1 MVIRMY
7 LEDSEIIRDVEVCAQ
22 MDILK
27 VTVEF
32 LSVTMLTILADRYL
46 SNKTAIGVLIAFV
59 AFLCAGMGAL
69 VGVILTHPSRNSL
82 QAPNKTASKQE
93 ASPEPDSPA
102 DALARVQARTGL
114 VPEFNDIG
122 LGQGTKATPDG

>member
-32 LSVTMLTILADRYL
+32 LAVTMLTILADRYL
-46 SNKTAIGVLIAFV
+46 SNKTAIGVLIACV
-59 AFLCAGMGAL
+59 AFLCFIHRTWLIAQTRTAQENRIAVIAVCTILFAGIRAPVVANPTHTRSNSRQAHNDAHAQQQGA
-69 VGVILTHPSRNSL
+69 R
-82 QAPNKTASKQE
+82 
-93 ASPEPDSPA
+93 EP
-102 DALARVQARTGL
+102 
-114 VPEFNDIG
+114 
-122 LGQGTKATPDG
+122 

>member
-32 LSVTMLTILADRYL
+32 LAVTMLTILADRYL
-46 SNKTAIGVLIAFV
+46 SNKTAIGVLIACV
-59 AFLCAGMGAL
+59 AFLCFIHRTWLIAQTRTSQESRIGVIAVCTILFAVMGAFL
-69 VGVILTHPSRNSL
+69 GVILTHP
-82 QAPNKTASKQE
+82 
-93 ASPEPDSPA
+93 
-102 DALARVQARTGL
+102 RTGI
-114 VPEFNDIG
+114 VNG
-122 LGQGTKATPDG
+122 G